1 VSYRNFTSKSEYKK
15 YHSKVLAYIKEEYFD
30 YNFKTSSSGSLL
42 IQLPEIDKHTLVI
55 YICDGNYL
63 SEVSEDYWEEVFA
76 EDGELPKEIRAKL
89 DELNKAIED
98 YKKPMSW
105 SPSKYIA
112 KFEWND

>member
-1 VSYRNFTSKSEYKK
+1 MLYVNDFDK
-15 YHSKVLAYIKEEYFD
+15 YFSDVEEIEEYCEEE
-30 YNFKTSSSGSLL
+30 
-42 IQLPEIDKHTLVI
+42 EIDKHTLTI
-55 YICDGNYL
+55 YICYGNYL
-63 SEVSEDYWEEVFA
+63 SEVSEDYWEDTFA